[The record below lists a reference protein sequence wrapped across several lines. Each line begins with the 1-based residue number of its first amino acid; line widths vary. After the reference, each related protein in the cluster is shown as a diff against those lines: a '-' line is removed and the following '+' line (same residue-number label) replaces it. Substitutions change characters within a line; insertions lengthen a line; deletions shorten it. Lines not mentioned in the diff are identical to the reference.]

1 MKLPRLVELTP
12 KMQRAQIE
20 YERPLIIQ
28 NYRIACI
35 LGIVFMPFGGLLD
48 YFIYPEFLEFFF
60 WLRIECSILLT
71 IIWWVLGQPF
81 GKKYFRPLGLIE
93 VTLPIFFISWMI
105 YETDGI
111 RSDYYAGINIVLVGI
126 GFLMRWGLADTTRM
140 VFISILLYL
149 TACLFGPSPIE
160 GEEGRKD
167 LVNSIYFITLT
178 GIFSMTGNYLYNLNR
193 TREFAL
199 RWELDENRRQLEA
212 GNRKLK
218 ELDRVKNRFFA
229 NISHEL
235 RTPLTLL
242 LTPLE
247 SLILKG
253 QYSLPPDIKDTL
265 SSMQAN
271 GMRLL
276 KLINDLLDLV
286 RLESGQMN
294 VTIKNLHLESFI
306 KGIVSSIRK
315 TAEDRSIQ
323 IEADIHESELSL
335 HTDREKLEKIILN
348 LVFNALKFTSPGG
361 MIRISARSENENV
374 IIQITDTGIGIPQ
387 ESLAFIFDR
396 FWQVDSSSKRKHQGA
411 GIGLALVKEFVEVL
425 GGRVDVE
432 SQEDKGTTFT
442 IKMPARF
449 SMEAS
454 VAADESIP
462 VKITTESSG
471 HQRESEGRRSQ
482 SSSEA
487 LKTGSATSEISSNR
501 EAKEEDGKEWLAK
514 LYRRA
519 ELFPATSLEPIKIRS
534 VTDLPRRQKN
544 QPLLLIADDE
554 PDMLTFLRAQLEG
567 HYEILEAQDG
577 QEAVQKAKQFLPDI
591 ILTDMM
597 MPEKDGL
604 QICQELQAT
613 TSTENIPIVLLT
625 ARVDEDIKL
634 SALKA
639 GASDFLT
646 KPFSL
651 AEIHVRL
658 KNLSDTHL
666 YQRTLKRQ
674 KKKLESTLDELK
686 DTETMLVQSEK
697 MASLGKMSAGILH
710 EINNPLNF
718 AKTGAYTLRE
728 FAHQLPE
735 DERDEYQDII
745 KDVEEGITRVSDIV
759 QDLRGFSHPDS
770 EHKFD
775 TSLERVVTKSLK
787 LLSNE
792 VKHVHLENDV
802 SSDLTIHGNENQLI
816 QVLVNILQNASD
828 SLDSKTYDE
837 NAEGPCIKIRG
848 FRKEDRIHLLIR
860 DNGTG
865 IEDQHMARI
874 FDPFYTTKDVGSGM
888 GLGLSICYKIM
899 EHHQA
904 TIKVNTKSHLYTE
917 FDLDFPDLNCMVD
930 STNDIESTL

>member
-1 MKLPRLVELTP
+1 M
-12 KMQRAQIE
+12 
-20 YERPLIIQ
+20 
-28 NYRIACI
+28 
-35 LGIVFMPFGGLLD
+35 
-48 YFIYPEFLEFFF
+48 
-60 WLRIECSILLT
+60 
-71 IIWWVLGQPF
+71 
-81 GKKYFRPLGLIE
+81 
-93 VTLPIFFISWMI
+93 
-105 YETDGI
+105 
-111 RSDYYAGINIVLVGI
+111 
-126 GFLMRWGLADTTRM
+126 
-140 VFISILLYL
+140 
-149 TACLFGPSPIE
+149 
-160 GEEGRKD
+160 
-167 LVNSIYFITLT
+167 
-178 GIFSMTGNYLYNLNR
+178 
-193 TREFAL
+193 
-199 RWELDENRRQLEA
+199 
-212 GNRKLK
+212 
-218 ELDRVKNRFFA
+218 
-229 NISHEL
+229 
-235 RTPLTLL
+235 
-242 LTPLE
+242 
-247 SLILKG
+247 
-253 QYSLPPDIKDTL
+253 
-265 SSMQAN
+265 
-271 GMRLL
+271 
-276 KLINDLLDLV
+276 
-286 RLESGQMN
+286 
-294 VTIKNLHLESFI
+294 
-306 KGIVSSIRK
+306 
-315 TAEDRSIQ
+315 
-323 IEADIHESELSL
+323 
-335 HTDREKLEKIILN
+335 
-348 LVFNALKFTSPGG
+348 
-361 MIRISARSENENV
+361 
-374 IIQITDTGIGIPQ
+374 
-387 ESLAFIFDR
+387 
-396 FWQVDSSSKRKHQGA
+396 DSSSKRKHQGA

-432 SQEDKGTTFT
+432 SQEDKGTIFT
-442 IKMPARF
+442 IKMPAQF

-454 VAADESIP
+454 VAVDESTP
-462 VKITTESSG
+462 VKVTAESSSQRTESQDWRSKSPSG
-471 HQRESEGRRSQ
+471 AVKTESANNDT
-482 SSSEA
+482 SSH
-487 LKTGSATSEISSNR
+487 G

-519 ELFPATSLEPIKIRS
+519 ELFPATSLELTKIRS
-534 VTDLPRRQKN
+534 ATDLPRRQKN
-544 QPLLLIADDE
+544 QPLLLIVDDE

-577 QEAVQKAKQFLPDI
+577 QEAIQKATQFLPDI

-604 QICQELQAT
+604 QICQELRST

-728 FAHQLPE
+728 FVNQLPE
-735 DERDEYQDII
+735 DERDEYQDIVR
-745 KDVEEGITRVSDIV
+745 DVEEGITRVSDIV

-792 VKHVHLENDV
+792 VKHVHLETDL

-816 QVLVNILQNASD
+816 QVIVNILQNASD
-828 SLDSKTYDE
+828 SLGAKTYDTSNE
-837 NAEGPCIKIRG
+837 APGIKIKG

-865 IEDQHMARI
+865 IEDEHMARI

-904 TIKVNTKSHLYTE
+904 TIKVNTKTNLYTE
-917 FDLDFPDLNCMVD
+917 FDLDFPDLSCMMHD
-930 STNDIESTL
+930 RNDIESTL